1 MLGGRRYKKDYFF
14 LDNKDNNLIT
24 EEKVILL
31 TKEVNYPATIFNNS
45 RKSIA
50 ILLRSRNSGIRAKVA
65 NAIRVKKEENTME
78 NILRRKRPIPEYYD
92 TMYMDGYEPWEI
104 MEAVHKRMRRIV
116 AEREAEDNSVSE
128 VKITSVIKKR

>member
-1 MLGGRRYKKDYFF
+1 
-14 LDNKDNNLIT
+14 
-24 EEKVILL
+24 
-31 TKEVNYPATIFNNS
+31 
-45 RKSIA
+45 
-50 ILLRSRNSGIRAKVA
+50 
-65 NAIRVKKEENTME
+65 ME
-78 NILRRKRPIPEYYD
+78 NMLRRKRPIPEYYD

>member
-1 MLGGRRYKKDYFF
+1 
-14 LDNKDNNLIT
+14 
-24 EEKVILL
+24 
-31 TKEVNYPATIFNNS
+31 
-45 RKSIA
+45 
-50 ILLRSRNSGIRAKVA
+50 
-65 NAIRVKKEENTME
+65 ME

>member
-1 MLGGRRYKKDYFF
+1 
-14 LDNKDNNLIT
+14 
-24 EEKVILL
+24 
-31 TKEVNYPATIFNNS
+31 
-45 RKSIA
+45 
-50 ILLRSRNSGIRAKVA
+50 
-65 NAIRVKKEENTME
+65 ME
-78 NILRRKRPIPEYYD
+78 NILRRNRPIPEYYD

>member
-1 MLGGRRYKKDYFF
+1 
-14 LDNKDNNLIT
+14 
-24 EEKVILL
+24 
-31 TKEVNYPATIFNNS
+31 
-45 RKSIA
+45 
-50 ILLRSRNSGIRAKVA
+50 
-65 NAIRVKKEENTME
+65 ME

-116 AEREAEDNSVSE
+116 AEREVEDNSVSE

>member
-1 MLGGRRYKKDYFF
+1 MSLIDQYF
-14 LDNKDNNLIT
+14 NK
-24 EEKVILL
+24 
-31 TKEVNYPATIFNNS
+31 
-45 RKSIA
+45 
-50 ILLRSRNSGIRAKVA
+50 
-65 NAIRVKKEENTME
+65 
-78 NILRRKRPIPEYYD
+78 IPEYYD

>member
-1 MLGGRRYKKDYFF
+1 MFDRDVSLFGRR
-14 LDNKDNNLIT
+14 
-24 EEKVILL
+24 
-31 TKEVNYPATIFNNS
+31 
-45 RKSIA
+45 
-50 ILLRSRNSGIRAKVA
+50 
-65 NAIRVKKEENTME
+65 
-78 NILRRKRPIPEYYD
+78 RPIPEYYD

>member
-1 MLGGRRYKKDYFF
+1 
-14 LDNKDNNLIT
+14 
-24 EEKVILL
+24 
-31 TKEVNYPATIFNNS
+31 
-45 RKSIA
+45 
-50 ILLRSRNSGIRAKVA
+50 
-65 NAIRVKKEENTME
+65 ME

-116 AEREAEDNSVSE
+116 AEREAEDNSMSE

>member
-1 MLGGRRYKKDYFF
+1 
-14 LDNKDNNLIT
+14 
-24 EEKVILL
+24 
-31 TKEVNYPATIFNNS
+31 
-45 RKSIA
+45 
-50 ILLRSRNSGIRAKVA
+50 
-65 NAIRVKKEENTME
+65 ME
-78 NILRRKRPIPEYYD
+78 NILRRKSPIPEYYD

>member
-1 MLGGRRYKKDYFF
+1 
-14 LDNKDNNLIT
+14 
-24 EEKVILL
+24 
-31 TKEVNYPATIFNNS
+31 
-45 RKSIA
+45 
-50 ILLRSRNSGIRAKVA
+50 
-65 NAIRVKKEENTME
+65 ME
-78 NILRRKRPIPEYYD
+78 NILRERPIPEYYD